1 MTYWSRACAMKADAF
16 DCHAALND
24 DTQFKDDVWA
34 YCSGVF
40 GEAQWQGLV
49 DAKLA
54 QGWADLE
61 QSEAAARAADDAQRR
76 GYTDMG
82 KRAADVR

>member
-1 MTYWSRACAMKADAF
+1 MKAGAF
-16 DCHAALND
+16 DCRAALND

-34 YCSGVF
+34 YCGGVF
-40 GEAQWQGLV
+40 GEAQWQALV

-61 QSEAAARAADDAQRR
+61 QSEADARAADDARNR
-76 GYTDMG
+76 SFTDLG
-82 KRAADVR
+82 KRAADGR